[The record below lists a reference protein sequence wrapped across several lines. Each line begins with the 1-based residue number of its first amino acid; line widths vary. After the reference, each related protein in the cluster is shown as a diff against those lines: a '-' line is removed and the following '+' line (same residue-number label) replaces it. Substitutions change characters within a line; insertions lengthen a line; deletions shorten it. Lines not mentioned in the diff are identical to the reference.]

1 MKTMYLRGLY
11 IITKMFSSI
20 FKGLYTNDTTNNN
33 ENLATINEKNK
44 DYILF
49 YTDKDDEELG
59 CQFKIS
65 DTETF
70 LSMICMV
77 LSGQVSEST
86 LSLIFSAIDNDDIKE
101 EFIQSLLETSQET
114 LESISNNQK
123 PVIKPSEFGRGEMQ

>member
-1 MKTMYLRGLY
+1 MYLRGLY